1 MIERLDFRY
10 ASRFVLIIII
20 YYTEVISECILLR
33 WELHYIYENDSRIS
47 HFISQD
53 KPEETHSPARDLS
66 EEQQHI
72 DEEMEGSE
80 NNTDQQQSEDLEL
93 LSNENKL
100 HRPYRDTK
108 RHVTEKNFEDDVTSQ
123 PSSVTTSSMDSREIR
138 TRVKKSLDKKQRDM
152 RRRKR
157 GEASAVTRSRRENR
171 DAVKHGAQSW
181 HDGW

>member
-1 MIERLDFRY
+1 MMTMIIGAR
-10 ASRFVLIIII
+10 
-20 YYTEVISECILLR
+20 IL
-33 WELHYIYENDSRIS
+33 
-47 HFISQD
+47 FSQD
-53 KPEETHSPARDLS
+53 NPDETRSPERDLS
-66 EEQQHI
+66 DEQQNI
-72 DEEMEGSE
+72 DDEMEPSE
-80 NNTDQQQSEDLEL
+80 DNPDQQKSEDCELEE
-93 LSNENKL
+93 LSNQNKL

-108 RHVTEKNFEDDVTSQ
+108 SHVTGKHVEDDVTSQ
-123 PSSVTTSSMDSREIR
+123 SSSVTTSSMDSREIR

>member
-1 MIERLDFRY
+1 
-10 ASRFVLIIII
+10 
-20 YYTEVISECILLR
+20 
-33 WELHYIYENDSRIS
+33 
-47 HFISQD
+47 
-53 KPEETHSPARDLS
+53 
-66 EEQQHI
+66 
-72 DEEMEGSE
+72 MEGSVSYP
-80 NNTDQQQSEDLEL
+80 DQTPSEDLEL

-108 RHVTEKNFEDDVTSQ
+108 SHVTGKNVEDDVTSQ
-123 PSSVTTSSMDSREIR
+123 SSSLTTSSMDSREIR

>member
-1 MIERLDFRY
+1 MRMTIDAY
-10 ASRFVLIIII
+10 
-20 YYTEVISECILLR
+20 IS
-33 WELHYIYENDSRIS
+33 
-47 HFISQD
+47 FSQD
-53 KPEETHSPARDLS
+53 NPEETHSPVRDLS
-66 EEQQHI
+66 DEQQHI
-72 DEEMEGSE
+72 EEEMEGSE
-80 NNTDQQQSEDLEL
+80 NNPDQQPSEDWDLEE
-93 LSNENKL
+93 LSNQNKL

-108 RHVTEKNFEDDVTSQ
+108 SRVTGKNVEDDVTSQ
-123 PSSVTTSSMDSREIR
+123 SSSVTTSSIDSREIR